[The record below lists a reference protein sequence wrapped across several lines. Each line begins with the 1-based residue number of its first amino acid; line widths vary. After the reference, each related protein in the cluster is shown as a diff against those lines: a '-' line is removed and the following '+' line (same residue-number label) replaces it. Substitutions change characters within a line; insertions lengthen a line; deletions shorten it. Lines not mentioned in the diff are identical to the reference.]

1 MLDLSKDFCIIN
13 LLKNIEK
20 RERLMLESIIKYVLV
35 TEEEIETIVSR
46 LAEEINR
53 DYVDKKLVLVCVL
66 KGSILFTADLAKKIN
81 LVSEM
86 EFMRVSTYGNSTE
99 SSGEMKL
106 LLDFDR
112 DDFTE
117 CDFLIVEDI
126 VDSGNT
132 LSRLVN
138 NFKARGAK
146 SVKTCTLLDKPYRRR
161 VEFEPDY
168 VGKVIPD
175 EFVFGYGLD
184 LFEKYRDLPYV
195 AVVSEEYLDSL
206 K

>member
-1 MLDLSKDFCIIN
+1 MLDT
-13 LLKNIEK
+13 
-20 RERLMLESIIKYVLV
+20 IIKKVLV
-35 TEEEIETIVSR
+35 TEEEIEEIVSR

-53 DYVDKKLVLVCVL
+53 DYADKNLVLVCVL
-66 KGSILFTADLAKKIN
+66 KGSILFTSDLAKKLN

-86 EFMRVSTYGNSTE
+86 EFMRVTTYGNQTE
-99 SSGEMKL
+99 SSGEMKM

-126 VDSGNT
+126 IDSGNT
-132 LSRLVN
+132 LSRLVEI
-138 NFKARGAK
+138 FKSRGAK
-146 SVKTCTLLDKPYRRR
+146 SVKTCTLLDKPARRK

-168 VGKVIPD
+168 VGTVIPD

-195 AVVSEEYLDSL
+195 AVVSQEYLDSL

>member
-1 MLDLSKDFCIIN
+1 MLK
-13 LLKNIEK
+13 
-20 RERLMLESIIKYVLV
+20 SIIKKVLV
-35 TEEEIETIVSR
+35 TEEEIEAIVSR

-53 DYVDKKLVLVCVL
+53 DYADKNLVLVCVL
-66 KGSILFTADLAKKIN
+66 KGSILFTSDLSKKLN

-86 EFMRVSTYGNSTE
+86 EFMRVTTYGNQTE
-99 SSGEMKL
+99 SSGEMKM

-126 VDSGNT
+126 IDSGNT
-132 LSRLVN
+132 LSRLVEI
-138 NFKARGAK
+138 FKSRGAK
-146 SVKTCTLLDKPYRRR
+146 SVKTCTLLDKPARRK

-195 AVVSEEYLDSL
+195 AVVSEKYLDSL

>member
-1 MLDLSKDFCIIN
+1 
-13 LLKNIEK
+13 
-20 RERLMLESIIKYVLV
+20 MLESIVKKVLV

-46 LAEEINR
+46 LADEINR
-53 DYVDKKLVLVCVL
+53 DYADKNLVIVCVL
-66 KGSILFTADLAKKIN
+66 KGSVLFTVDLAKKIN
-81 LVSEM
+81 IVNEM

-99 SSGEMKL
+99 SSGEMKI

-112 DDFTE
+112 ADFAE

-132 LSRLVN
+132 LSKLVKIFN
-138 NFKARGAK
+138 GRGAK
-146 SVKTCTLLDKPYRRR
+146 SVKTCTLLDKPSRRK
-161 VEFEPDY
+161 VEFEADY

-195 AVVSEEYLDSL
+195 AVVSDEYLESI

>member
-1 MLDLSKDFCIIN
+1 
-13 LLKNIEK
+13 
-20 RERLMLESIIKYVLV
+20 MLESIIKHILGP
-35 TEEEIETIVSR
+35 EEEIQSIVRR
-46 LAEEINR
+46 LGEEINR
-53 DYVDKKLVLVCVL
+53 DYADKNLIIVCVL
-66 KGSILFTADLAKKIN
+66 KGSLMFTVDLAKQLN

-86 EFMRVSTYGNSTE
+86 EFVRVSTYGNATE
-99 SSGEMKL
+99 SSGEMKM
-106 LLDFDR
+106 LLDFER
-112 DDFTE
+112 DDISE
-117 CDFLIVEDI
+117 CDLLVIEDI

-132 LSRLVN
+132 LSRLVKL
-138 NFKARGAK
+138 FKAKGAR
-146 SVKTCTLLDKPYRRR
+146 SVKTCTLLDKPARRK

-195 AVVSEEYLDSL
+195 AVVSEEYLASL

>member
-1 MLDLSKDFCIIN
+1 
-13 LLKNIEK
+13 
-20 RERLMLESIIKYVLV
+20 MLESIIKKVLV
-35 TEEEIETIVSR
+35 TEEEIEAIVSH

-53 DYVDKKLVLVCVL
+53 DYADKNLVLVCVL
-66 KGSILFTADLAKKIN
+66 KGSILFTSDLSKKLN

-86 EFMRVSTYGNSTE
+86 EFMRVTTYGNQTE
-99 SSGEMKL
+99 SSGEMKM

-126 VDSGNT
+126 IDSGNT
-132 LSRLVN
+132 LSRLVEI
-138 NFKARGAK
+138 FKSRGAK
-146 SVKTCTLLDKPYRRR
+146 SVKTCTLLDKPARRK

-195 AVVSEEYLDSL
+195 AVVSEKYLDSL

>member
-1 MLDLSKDFCIIN
+1 M
-13 LLKNIEK
+13 
-20 RERLMLESIIKYVLV
+20 ESVIKKVLV
-35 TEEEIETIVSR
+35 TQDEIETIVSR

-53 DYVDKKLVLVCVL
+53 DYADKKLVIVSVL
-66 KGSILFTADLAKKIN
+66 KGSVLFTADLVKKITVVN
-81 LVSEM
+81 EM

-99 SSGEMKL
+99 SSGEMKV

-112 DDFTE
+112 DDFAE

-132 LSRLVN
+132 LSKLVK
-138 NFKARGAK
+138 NFKGRGAK
-146 SVKTCTLLDKPYRRR
+146 SVKTCTLLDKPARRK
-161 VEFEPDY
+161 VEFVPDY

-184 LFEKYRDLPYV
+184 LFEEYRGLPYV
-195 AVVSEEYLDSL
+195 AVVSDEYLNSL
-206 K
+206 H

>member
-1 MLDLSKDFCIIN
+1 MLKTIV
-13 LLKNIEK
+13 KK
-20 RERLMLESIIKYVLV
+20 VLV
-35 TEEEIETIVSR
+35 PQEEIEVIVSR

-53 DYVDKKLVLVCVL
+53 DYADKNLVIVCVL

-81 LVSEM
+81 IVNEM

-99 SSGEMKL
+99 SSGEMKI

-112 DDFTE
+112 PDFAE

-132 LSRLVN
+132 LSKLVKL
-138 NFKARGAK
+138 FRGRGAK
-146 SVKTCTLLDKPYRRR
+146 SVKTCTLLDKPSRRK
-161 VEFEPDY
+161 VEFAPDY

-195 AVVSEEYLDSL
+195 AVVSEEYLASL
-206 K
+206 N

>member
-1 MLDLSKDFCIIN
+1 
-13 LLKNIEK
+13 
-20 RERLMLESIIKYVLV
+20 MLESIVKKVLV
-35 TEEEIETIVSR
+35 TQEEIETIVSR

-53 DYVDKKLVLVCVL
+53 DYADKKLVIVCVL
-66 KGSILFTADLAKKIN
+66 KGSILFTADLIKKIN
-81 LVSEM
+81 LVNEL

-112 DDFTE
+112 DDFTQ
-117 CDFLIVEDI
+117 CDFLIIEDI

-146 SVKTCTLLDKPYRRR
+146 SVKTCTLLDKPSRRK
-161 VEFEPDY
+161 VKFEPDY

-206 K
+206 N

>member
-1 MLDLSKDFCIIN
+1 
-13 LLKNIEK
+13 
-20 RERLMLESIIKYVLV
+20 MLESIVKKVLV
-35 TEEEIETIVSR
+35 TQEEIETIVSR
-46 LAEEINR
+46 LADEINR
-53 DYVDKKLVLVCVL
+53 DYAGKNLVIVCIL
-66 KGSILFTADLAKKIN
+66 KGSVLFTANLAQKIN
-81 LVSEM
+81 VVNEM

-99 SSGEMKL
+99 SSGEMKM

-112 DDFTE
+112 EDFTE

-132 LSRLVN
+132 LSKLVKIFN
-138 NFKARGAK
+138 GRGAK
-146 SVKTCTLLDKPYRRR
+146 SVKTCTLLDKPSRRK

-184 LFEKYRDLPYV
+184 LFEKYRGLPYV

-206 K
+206 N

>member
-1 MLDLSKDFCIIN
+1 
-13 LLKNIEK
+13 
-20 RERLMLESIIKYVLV
+20 MLESIMKYVLV

-53 DYVDKKLVLVCVL
+53 DYADKKLVLVCVL

-81 LVSEM
+81 VVNEM

-112 DDFTE
+112 NDFTE

-146 SVKTCTLLDKPYRRR
+146 SVKSCTLLDKPYRRR

-206 K
+206 N

>member
-1 MLDLSKDFCIIN
+1 
-13 LLKNIEK
+13 
-20 RERLMLESIIKYVLV
+20 MLESIIKKVLV

-53 DYVDKKLVLVCVL
+53 DYADKKLVLVCVL
-66 KGSILFTADLAKKIN
+66 KGSILFTSDLAKKLN

-86 EFMRVSTYGNSTE
+86 EFMRVTTYGNQTE
-99 SSGEMKL
+99 SSGEMKM

-126 VDSGNT
+126 IDSGNT
-132 LSRLVN
+132 LSRLVEI
-138 NFKARGAK
+138 FKSRGAK
-146 SVKTCTLLDKPYRRR
+146 SVKTCTLLDKPARRK
-161 VEFEPDY
+161 VKFEPDY
-168 VGKVIPD
+168 VGTVIPD

-195 AVVSEEYLDSL
+195 AVVSQEYLDSL

>member
-1 MLDLSKDFCIIN
+1 
-13 LLKNIEK
+13 
-20 RERLMLESIIKYVLV
+20 MLESIIEKVIV

-53 DYVDKKLVLVCVL
+53 DYADKKLVIVCVL
-66 KGSILFTADLAKKIN
+66 KGSILFTVDLAKKLN

-86 EFMRVSTYGNSTE
+86 EFMRVTTYGNSTE
-99 SSGEMKL
+99 SSGEMKV

-112 DDFTE
+112 EDFTE

-132 LSRLVN
+132 LSRLVK
-138 NFKARGAK
+138 NFKSRGAK
-146 SVKTCTLLDKPYRRR
+146 SVKTCTLLDKPSRRK

-195 AVVSEEYLDSL
+195 AVVSQKYLDSL
-206 K
+206 N

>member
-1 MLDLSKDFCIIN
+1 MLDT
-13 LLKNIEK
+13 
-20 RERLMLESIIKYVLV
+20 IIKKVLV
-35 TEEEIETIVSR
+35 TEEEIEAIVSR

-66 KGSILFTADLAKKIN
+66 KGSILFTSDLSKKIN

-86 EFMRVSTYGNSTE
+86 EFMRVTTYGNQTE
-99 SSGEMKL
+99 SSGEMKM

-126 VDSGNT
+126 IDSGNT
-132 LSRLVN
+132 LSRLVDI
-138 NFKARGAK
+138 FKSRGAK
-146 SVKTCTLLDKPYRRR
+146 SVKTCTLLDKPARRK

-195 AVVSEEYLDSL
+195 AVVSQEYLDSL